1 MPLPARVSGKRPEA
15 RIASILSLHAL
26 VFDEGALDPGLGTG
40 EGREYRALAALLAG
54 GHGPLEK
61 DQVERMASVLEA
73 HRIMFAEGL
82 VASDPGLALEL
93 DELLAWLRSQ
103 GGGAGEGRSRKALVP
118 ANLGRVFHKK
128 GLGLPLFGPWRP
140 SSLPPSGG
148 YCLVYRGPE
157 SGPRVG
163 IEAFPSPGPG
173 RIGYRGAAAV
183 IDSASPRILL
193 ALRQR
198 LSEAGG
204 VQAWPRMKGE
214 VRSFSRWE
222 ALLGTRAVPPG
233 PSPIQADPGE
243 GVFAYFFLEDGG
255 LEARMVSFLADLLC
269 GIFGLPFRA
278 AESLAADFT
287 GRLPGR

>member
-1 MPLPARVSGKRPEA
+1 MPARSSGERPEA
-15 RIASILSLHAL
+15 RVASILSLHAL
-26 VFDEGALDPGLGTG
+26 IFDEGGLDPGLGTG
-40 EGREYRALAALLAG
+40 EGREYRDLAAQLAP
-54 GHGPLEK
+54 GHGPLGIDK
-61 DQVERMASVLEA
+61 VDRIASVLEA
-73 HRIMFAEGL
+73 HRLMFAEGI
-82 VASDPGLALEL
+82 VASDPGLGQDV

-103 GGGAGEGRSRKALVP
+103 GGGAGEARSRQALVP
-118 ANLGRVFHKK
+118 ANLGRVFHEK

-157 SGPRVG
+157 SGLQVG

-173 RIGYRGAAAV
+173 RIGYRGRSAV
-183 IDSASPRILL
+183 IDSAFPRIFL
-193 ALRQR
+193 ALRR
-198 LSEAGG
+198 RASEGER
-204 VQAWPRMKGE
+204 VPPWPRMKGE

-222 ALLGTRAVPPG
+222 ALLASRAVPPG

-243 GVFAYFFLEDGG
+243 GVFAYFFLEEEG
-255 LEARMVSFLADLLC
+255 LETRMASFLADLLC

-278 AESLAADFT
+278 AESLAADFS